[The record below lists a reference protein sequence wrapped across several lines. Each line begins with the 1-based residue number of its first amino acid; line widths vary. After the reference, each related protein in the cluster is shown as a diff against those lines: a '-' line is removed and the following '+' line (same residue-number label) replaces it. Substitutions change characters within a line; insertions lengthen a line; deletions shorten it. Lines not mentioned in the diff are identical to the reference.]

1 MKLGSSE
8 LHLRMA
14 KFAMELARAYSQF
27 EHNAPFALGR
37 GMWSYRM
44 LGARAYT
51 IAGGTRE
58 IQHNIIGERVLGLP
72 KG

>member
-1 MKLGSSE
+1 MDAARGVAQE
-8 LHLRMA
+8 DARRRMDRGA
-14 KFAMELARAYSQF
+14 LAQRVP
-27 EHNAPFALGR
+27 PFALGR
-37 GMWSYRM
+37 GVWSYRM

-51 IAGGTRE
+51 IAGGTSE